1 VIVHKYGG
9 SSVAAP
15 EKIRALADILKKKAQ
30 DDDGIVVIVSAM
42 GKTTDS
48 LIALAKE
55 VSDGSP
61 DPRELDMLLVTGE
74 QVSAALLAMALKSA
88 GVEAI
93 SRNANQLQVASTDFY
108 GDARIRDI
116 NAARLLS
123 DLEKHSVV
131 VVTGFQGVADGGD
144 MTTLGRGSSD
154 TLAVAI
160 AAKLGVDCEIYS
172 DVAGVYAFDPNKI
185 DGVRKLDYIQYDEM
199 LELAALGAKVLH
211 SRAVEV
217 AKRYNVKLYC
227 GSTFSD
233 ERGTYVVA
241 QLPEWVEQP
250 AVTGLAVDRNQTK
263 FALKKLPHAEDI
275 LSILFEALA
284 GTANVDMIAMAG
296 DDVTFTAR
304 EAEKDRIASLV
315 EERLK
320 PYTGWEME
328 ISDGVAKVSAVG
340 VGMNTATGV
349 AGRFF
354 SALRAENVGV
364 LGVSTSEINISAL
377 LRADQADRAVMGL
390 ANEFGLIERKDR
402 VSES

>member
-1 VIVHKYGG
+1 MTVVIVQKYGG
-9 SSVAAP
+9 SSVATP
-15 EKIRALADILKKKAQ
+15 EKIRMLAEMLKKKAQ
-30 DDDGIVVIVSAM
+30 DNRIVVIVSAM
-42 GKTTDS
+42 GKTTDN

-55 VSDGSP
+55 VSGGTP

-74 QVSAALLAMALKSA
+74 QVSAALLAIALKSA

-93 SRNANQLQVASTDFY
+93 SRNATQLQVVSTDFY
-108 GDARIRDI
+108 GDARIKDI
-116 NAARLLS
+116 NTTKLLS
-123 DLEKHSVV
+123 DLEKYSVV

-160 AAKLGVDCEIYS
+160 GAKLGTSCEIYS
-172 DVAGVYAFDPNKI
+172 DVAGIHAFDPNKI
-185 DGVRKLDYIQYDEM
+185 GGVRKLDYIQYDEM

-250 AVTGLAVDRNQTK
+250 AVTGLAVDRNQTQ
-263 FALKKLPHAEDI
+263 FALKRLPHAEGI

-284 GTANVDMIAMAG
+284 GTANVDMIAMTG
-296 DDVTFTAR
+296 SDITFTAR
-304 EAEKDRIASLV
+304 EAEKDRVASLITKHL
-315 EERLK
+315 ET
-320 PYTGWEME
+320 YTGWDME
-328 ISDGVAKVSAVG
+328 ITAGVAKVSAVG

-354 SALRAENVGV
+354 SALRGEGIEV

-377 LRADQADRAVMGL
+377 LRADQADRAVMSL
-390 ANEFGLIERKDR
+390 ASEFGLM
-402 VSES
+402 ESQ

>member
-1 VIVHKYGG
+1 MTVVIVQKYGG
-9 SSVAAP
+9 SSVATP
-15 EKIRALADILKKKAQ
+15 EKIRTLAEMLKKKAQ
-30 DDDGIVVIVSAM
+30 DNRIVVIVSAM
-42 GKTTDS
+42 GKTTDN

-55 VSDGSP
+55 VAEDTP

-74 QVSAALLAMALKSA
+74 QVSAALLAIALKSV

-93 SRNANQLQVASTDFY
+93 SRNATQLQVISTDFY
-108 GDARIRDI
+108 GDARIKDI
-116 NAARLLS
+116 NITKLLS
-123 DLEKHSVV
+123 DLEKYSVV

-160 AAKLGVDCEIYS
+160 AAKLGTSCEIYS
-172 DVAGVYAFDPNKI
+172 DVAGVHAFDPNKI
-185 DGVRKLDYIQYDEM
+185 SGVRKLDYIQYDEM

-217 AKRYNVKLYC
+217 AKRYGVKLYC
-227 GSTFSD
+227 GSTFSE

-250 AVTGLAVDRNQTK
+250 AVTGLAVDRNQTQ
-263 FALKKLPHAEDI
+263 FALKRLPHAEGI

-284 GTANVDMIAMAG
+284 GTANVDMIAMTG
-296 DDVTFTAR
+296 NDITFTAR
-304 EAEKDRIASLV
+304 EAEKDRVASLITQH
-315 EERLK
+315 LK
-320 PYTGWEME
+320 TYTGWDME
-328 ISDGVAKVSAVG
+328 ITVGVAKVSAVG

-354 SALRAENVGV
+354 SALRGEGIEV

-377 LRADQADRAVMGL
+377 LRADQADRAVMSL
-390 ANEFGLIERKDR
+390 AGEFGLMEN
-402 VSES
+402 

>member
-1 VIVHKYGG
+1 VTVVIVQKYGG
-9 SSVAAP
+9 SSVATP
-15 EKIRALADILKKKAQ
+15 EKIRALAEMLKKKAQ
-30 DDDGIVVIVSAM
+30 DGKIVVIVSAM
-42 GKTTDS
+42 GKTTDN

-55 VSDGSP
+55 VSGGMP

-74 QVSAALLAMALKSA
+74 QVSAALLAIALKSA

-93 SRNANQLQVASTDFY
+93 SRNAAQLQVVYTDFY
-108 GDARIRDI
+108 GDARIKDI
-116 NAARLLS
+116 NTTKLLS
-123 DLEKHSVV
+123 DLEKYSVV

-154 TLAVAI
+154 TLAVAV
-160 AAKLGVDCEIYS
+160 AAKLGTSCEIYS
-172 DVAGVYAFDPNKI
+172 DVAGIHAFDPNKI
-185 DGVRKLDYIQYDEM
+185 SSVRKLDYIQYDEM

-250 AVTGLAVDRNQTK
+250 AVTGLAVDRNQTQ
-263 FALKKLPHAEDI
+263 FALKRLPHAEGI

-284 GTANVDMIAMAG
+284 GTANVDMIAMTG
-296 DDVTFTAR
+296 SDITFTAR
-304 EAEKDRIASLV
+304 EAEKDRVASLITKHL
-315 EERLK
+315 ET
-320 PYTGWEME
+320 YTGWDME
-328 ISDGVAKVSAVG
+328 ITAGVAKVSAVG

-354 SALRAENVGV
+354 SALRGEGIEV

-377 LRADQADRAVMGL
+377 LRADQADRAVMSL
-390 ANEFGLIERKDR
+390 ASEFGLMEGQ
-402 VSES
+402 

>member
-1 VIVHKYGG
+1 MIVHKYGG
-9 SSVAAP
+9 SSVATP
-15 EKIRALADILKKKAQ
+15 EKIRALAEILKKKVQ
-30 DDDGIVVIVSAM
+30 GESKIVVIVSAM
-42 GKTTDS
+42 GKTTDN
-48 LIALAKE
+48 LIALAGE
-55 VSDGSP
+55 VVDGGTP

-74 QVSAALLAMALKSA
+74 QISAALLAMALKSA
-88 GVEAI
+88 GVRAI
-93 SRNANQLQVASTDFY
+93 SRNANQLEVMSTDFH

-116 NAARLLS
+116 NAVRLLS
-123 DLEKHSVV
+123 DLENHSVV
-131 VVTGFQGVADGGD
+131 VVTGFQGVANGGD

-172 DVAGVYAFDPNKI
+172 DVAGVYAFDPNRVGSVK
-185 DGVRKLDYIQYDEM
+185 KLDYIRYDEM

-217 AKRYNVKLYC
+217 AKRYSVKLYC

-263 FALKKLPHAEDI
+263 FALKKLPHSEDI
-275 LSILFEALA
+275 LSVLFEALA
-284 GTANVDMIAMAG
+284 GEANVDMIAVTE
-296 DDVTFTAR
+296 DDITFTVR
-304 EAEKDRIASLV
+304 ETDREKVASIVREHLV
-315 EERLK
+315 ASA
-320 PYTGWEME
+320 GWEMS
-328 ISDGVAKVSAVG
+328 IGDGVAKVSAVG

-354 SALRAENVGV
+354 SALRREKINV

-377 LRADQADRAVMGL
+377 LRADQADQAVMSL
-390 ANEFGLIERKDR
+390 AAEFGLIDR
-402 VSES
+402 MN

>member
-1 VIVHKYGG
+1 MTVVIVQKYGG
-9 SSVAAP
+9 SSVATP
-15 EKIRALADILKKKAQ
+15 EKIRALAEILKKKVQ
-30 DDDGIVVIVSAM
+30 DNKIVVIVSAM
-42 GKTTDS
+42 GKTTDN

-55 VSDGSP
+55 VAGETP

-93 SRNANQLQVASTDFY
+93 SRNANQLQVVSTDLY
-108 GDARIRDI
+108 GDARIKDI
-116 NAARLLS
+116 NTTKLTS
-123 DLEKHSVV
+123 DLEKYSVV

-160 AAKLGVDCEIYS
+160 AAKLGTGCEIYS
-172 DVAGVYAFDPNKI
+172 DVIGIHAFDPNKI
-185 DGVRKLDYIQYDEM
+185 SGVKKLDYIQYDEM
-199 LELAALGAKVLH
+199 LELAARGAKVLH

-217 AKRYNVKLYC
+217 AKRYSVKLYC

-250 AVTGLAVDRNQTK
+250 AVTGLAVDRNQTQ
-263 FALKKLPHAEDI
+263 FALKRLPHAEGI

-296 DDVTFTAR
+296 DDITFTAR
-304 EAEKDRIASLV
+304 EAEKDRVASLITKHL
-315 EERLK
+315 ET
-320 PYTGWEME
+320 YTGWDME
-328 ISDGVAKVSAVG
+328 ITAGVAKVSAVG

-354 SALRAENVGV
+354 SALRAEGIDV
-364 LGVSTSEINISAL
+364 LSVSTSEINISVL
-377 LRADQADRAVMGL
+377 LRADQADRAVMRL
-390 ANEFGLIERKDR
+390 ANEFGLM
-402 VSES
+402 ES

>member
-1 VIVHKYGG
+1 MTVVIVQKYGG
-9 SSVAAP
+9 SSVATP
-15 EKIRALADILKKKAQ
+15 EKIRALAEILKKKAQ
-30 DDDGIVVIVSAM
+30 DNRIVVIISAM
-42 GKTTDS
+42 GKTTDN
-48 LIALAKE
+48 LIALAKQVAGE
-55 VSDGSP
+55 TP

-74 QVSAALLAMALKSA
+74 QVSAALLAMALKST

-93 SRNANQLQVASTDFY
+93 SRNANQLQVISTDFY

-116 NAARLLS
+116 NTAKLLS
-123 DLEKHSVV
+123 DLEKYSAV
-131 VVTGFQGVADGGD
+131 VVTGFQGVADDGD

-160 AAKLGVDCEIYS
+160 AAKLGVSCEIYS

-185 DGVRKLDYIQYDEM
+185 GGVRKLDYIQYDEM

-263 FALKKLPHAEDI
+263 FALKRLPHAEGI

-284 GTANVDMIAMAG
+284 GAANVDMIAMAG
-296 DDVTFTAR
+296 DDITFTAR
-304 EAEKDRIASLV
+304 EAEKDRVASLIT
-315 EERLK
+315 EHLG
-320 PYTGWEME
+320 TCAGWEME

-354 SALRAENVGV
+354 SALRAERIDV

-377 LRADQADRAVMGL
+377 LRADQADRAVMSL
-390 ANEFGLIERKDR
+390 ANEFGLTKN
-402 VSES
+402 

>member
-9 SSVAAP
+9 SSVATP
-15 EKIRALADILKKKAQ
+15 EKIRALAEILKKKVQ
-30 DDDGIVVIVSAM
+30 GESKIVVIVSAM
-42 GKTTDS
+42 GKTTDN
-48 LIALAKE
+48 LIALAGE
-55 VSDGSP
+55 VVDGGTP

-74 QVSAALLAMALKSA
+74 QISAALLAMALKSA
-88 GVEAI
+88 GVRAI
-93 SRNANQLQVASTDFY
+93 SRNANQLEVMSTDFH

-116 NAARLLS
+116 NAVRLLS
-123 DLEKHSVV
+123 DLENHSVV
-131 VVTGFQGVADGGD
+131 VVTGFQGVANGGD

-172 DVAGVYAFDPNKI
+172 DVAGVYAFDPNRVGSVK
-185 DGVRKLDYIQYDEM
+185 KLDYIRYDEM

-217 AKRYNVKLYC
+217 AKRYSVKLYC

-263 FALKKLPHAEDI
+263 FALKKLPHSEDI
-275 LSILFEALA
+275 LSVLFEALA
-284 GTANVDMIAMAG
+284 GEANVDMIAVTE
-296 DDVTFTAR
+296 DDITFTVR
-304 EAEKDRIASLV
+304 ETDREKVASIVREHLV
-315 EERLK
+315 ASA
-320 PYTGWEME
+320 GWEMS
-328 ISDGVAKVSAVG
+328 IGDGVAKVSAVG

-354 SALRAENVGV
+354 SALRREKINV

-377 LRADQADRAVMGL
+377 LRADQADQAVMSL
-390 ANEFGLIERKDR
+390 AAEFGLIDR
-402 VSES
+402 MN

>member
-1 VIVHKYGG
+1 MIVQKYGG
-9 SSVAAP
+9 SSVATP
-15 EKIRALADILKKKAQ
+15 EKIRALAEMLKKKAQ
-30 DDDGIVVIVSAM
+30 DSKVVVIVSAM
-42 GKTTDS
+42 GKTTDN

-55 VSDGSP
+55 VSGGTP

-74 QVSAALLAMALKSA
+74 QVSAALLAIALKSA

-93 SRNANQLQVASTDFY
+93 SRNAAQLQVVSTDFY
-108 GDARIRDI
+108 GDARIKDI
-116 NAARLLS
+116 NTTKLLS
-123 DLEKHSVV
+123 DLEKYSVV

-154 TLAVAI
+154 TLAVAV
-160 AAKLGVDCEIYS
+160 AAKLGTSCEIYS
-172 DVAGVYAFDPNKI
+172 DVAGIHAFDPNKI
-185 DGVRKLDYIQYDEM
+185 SGVRKLDYVQYDEM

-250 AVTGLAVDRNQTK
+250 AVTGLAVDRNQTQ
-263 FALKKLPHAEDI
+263 FALKRLPHAEGI

-284 GTANVDMIAMAG
+284 GPANVDMIAMTG
-296 DDVTFTAR
+296 SDITFTAR
-304 EAEKDRIASLV
+304 EAEQDRVASLITKHL
-315 EERLK
+315 ET
-320 PYTGWEME
+320 YTGWDME
-328 ISDGVAKVSAVG
+328 ITAGVAKVSAVG

-354 SALRAENVGV
+354 SALRGEGIEV

-377 LRADQADRAVMGL
+377 LRADQADRAVMSL
-390 ANEFGLIERKDR
+390 ASEFGLMEGR
-402 VSES
+402 

>member
-1 VIVHKYGG
+1 MIVHKYGG
-9 SSVAAP
+9 SSVATP
-15 EKIRALADILKKKAQ
+15 EKIRALAEILKKKVQ
-30 DDDGIVVIVSAM
+30 GESKIVVIVSAM
-42 GKTTDS
+42 GKTTDN
-48 LIALAKE
+48 LIALAGE
-55 VSDGSP
+55 VVDGGTP

-74 QVSAALLAMALKSA
+74 QISAALLAMALKSA
-88 GVEAI
+88 GVRAI
-93 SRNANQLQVASTDFY
+93 SRNANQLEVMSTDFH

-116 NAARLLS
+116 NAVRLLS
-123 DLEKHSVV
+123 DLENHSVV
-131 VVTGFQGVADGGD
+131 VVTGFQGVANGGD

-172 DVAGVYAFDPNKI
+172 DVAGIYAFDPNRVGSVK
-185 DGVRKLDYIQYDEM
+185 KLDYIRYDEM

-217 AKRYNVKLYC
+217 AKRYSVKLYC

-263 FALKKLPHAEDI
+263 FALKKLPHSEDI
-275 LSILFEALA
+275 LSVLFEALA
-284 GTANVDMIAMAG
+284 GEANVDMIAVTE
-296 DDVTFTAR
+296 DDITFTVR
-304 EAEKDRIASLV
+304 ETDREKVASIVREHLV
-315 EERLK
+315 ASA
-320 PYTGWEME
+320 GWEMS
-328 ISDGVAKVSAVG
+328 IGDGVAKVSAVG

-354 SALRAENVGV
+354 SALRREKINV

-377 LRADQADRAVMGL
+377 LRADQADQAVMSL
-390 ANEFGLIERKDR
+390 AAEFGLIDR
-402 VSES
+402 MN